1 MEAGKRLT
9 IATVLAAL
17 LIVIVLVA
25 FTNIEFE
32 LTITN
37 KNAETKDNTETIVTQ
52 KKQTNNST
60 TRNEAPQADI
70 LSAIASQKEYSVFI
84 TATSDNE
91 TNNEAYY
98 RYVMSKHSSGLAG
111 ALGELEEVLERY
123 ESSLISINGIIVAND
138 AWTGELAAK
147 IQGVFR
153 YTNEAQY
160 INAPVKFMAMHELYI
175 QGINKYREAMKR
187 LIQGININDSAAIER
202 FNSLMIEGAML
213 IQKAVETAGEISG
226 ENNRV

>member
-1 MEAGKRLT
+1 METGKRLT

-37 KNAETKDNTETIVTQ
+37 KNAEVKGNTETIVTQ
-52 KKQTNNST
+52 KEQGTS
-60 TRNEAPQADI
+60 NETPHADI

-98 RYVMSKHSSGLAG
+98 RYVMSKHSSGLAD
-111 ALGELEEVLERY
+111 ALGELEEVLKRY
-123 ESSLISINGIIVAND
+123 ESSLISVNGIIVAND

-175 QGINKYREAMKR
+175 QGINKYREAMKQ
-187 LIQGININDSAAIER
+187 LIQGVNINDSAAIER
-202 FNSLMIEGAML
+202 FNSLMIEGAAL
-213 IQKAVETAGEISG
+213 IQKAAETAGEISG
-226 ENNRV
+226 ENIRV